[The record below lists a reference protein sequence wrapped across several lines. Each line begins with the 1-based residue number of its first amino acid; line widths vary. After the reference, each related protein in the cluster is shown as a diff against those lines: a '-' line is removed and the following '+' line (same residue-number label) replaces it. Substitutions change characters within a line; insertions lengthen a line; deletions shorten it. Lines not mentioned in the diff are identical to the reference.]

1 MANISCKEAAEE
13 LLRCC
18 LAGGQWRR
26 ELLVRL
32 TGECSA
38 ELFTVVAEGLADRFE
53 PRLCETYAELFAEA
67 FGIVE
72 PGLDAGSL
80 VGRYR
85 RIRDGEAG
93 RGAGRGPGGPPYFV
107 FVLSRVTLGADVVIT
122 SIILDAVKRRFPR
135 ARIFLVG
142 GRKSWELF
150 ECDERIE
157 HLEVSYPRAGSLR
170 ARLEAWRELR
180 TLLTQPNSI
189 VIDPDSRLT
198 QLGLLPVCADE
209 DYYFFESRGYGGDGD
224 ESLGALT
231 RQWVVETFGV
241 EAKAYIAPRSGPS
254 AGITVS
260 LGVGENA
267 SKRIGG
273 AFETGLLRALAGP
286 SLLVDKGAGGEEAE
300 RVAAAGAGLDVRYW
314 DGAFAPFASAI
325 AGSRMYVGYDS
336 AGQHVAAACGVPLV
350 SVFAGFPA
358 PRMFSRWRPTGPG
371 PIEIVRVEKDDP
383 DEVLTRT
390 LRAIG
395 KYGII
400 QT

>member
-1 MANISCKEAAEE
+1 LANISCKEAAEE

-18 LAGGQWRR
+18 LAGEQWPR

-32 TGECSA
+32 TGDECSP
-38 ELFTVVAEGLADRFE
+38 ELFTVVAEGLGDRFE
-53 PRLCETYAELFAEA
+53 PRLCETYAALFAEA
-67 FGIVE
+67 VGIVDPE
-72 PGLDAGSL
+72 LDAGEL
-80 VGRYR
+80 ARRYR
-85 RIRDGEAG
+85 RVRVARNE
-93 RGAGRGPGGPPYFV
+93 RPGGLSYL
-107 FVLSRVTLGADVVIT
+107 FVLSRVTLGADVAIT
-122 SIILDAVKRRFPR
+122 SVILDAAKRRFPE

-150 ECDERIE
+150 EADERIE
-157 HLEVSYPRAGSLR
+157 HLPVSYPRAGSLG
-170 ARLEAWRELR
+170 ARLDAWRELR
-180 TLLTQPNSI
+180 TLLTQPDSI

-231 RQWVVETFGV
+231 QRWVAETFGV
-241 EAKAYIAPRSGPS
+241 EDARAYIAPKSGPS
-254 AGITVS
+254 AGIAVS

-273 AFETGLLRALAGP
+273 GFETGLLSALAGP
-286 SLLVDKGAGGEEAE
+286 SLLVDKGAGGEEAD
-300 RVAAAGAGLDVRYW
+300 RVAAAGAGLDIRYW

-325 AGSRMYVGYDS
+325 GGSRLYVGYDS
-336 AGQHVAAACGVPLV
+336 AGQHVAATCGVPLV

-371 PIEIVRVEKDDP
+371 PMEIVRVENNDNP
-383 DEVLTRT
+383 ANVLERT
-390 LRAIG
+390 LRSIG